1 MLCAGESFWIENA
14 STLQEHIEISWLML
28 LLLHL
33 LLLLVL
39 VVPLLWPGETT

>member
-1 MLCAGESFWIENA
+1 
-14 STLQEHIEISWLML
+14 LQEHIEISWLLL

-33 LLLLVL
+33 LILLVL

>member
-1 MLCAGESFWIENA
+1 MLCAGESFWIESA
-14 STLQEHIEISWLML
+14 SALQEHIEISWLML

-33 LLLLVL
+33 LFLLVL